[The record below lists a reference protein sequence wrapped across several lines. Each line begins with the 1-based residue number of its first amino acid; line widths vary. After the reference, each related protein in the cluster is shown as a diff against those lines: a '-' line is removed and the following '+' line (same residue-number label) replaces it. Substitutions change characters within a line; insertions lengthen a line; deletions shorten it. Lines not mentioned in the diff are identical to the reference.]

1 MKDLNLGPVE
11 SRFADIVWA
20 NAPVRSGDLVKLCES
35 ELNWKKPTTYTVLR
49 RLCERGLFRNENGT
63 VVAAVTREEYYT
75 AKSASVISEGFRG
88 SLPAF
93 INAFVST
100 GSISKKDAEE
110 IQRIIDTYK
119 EA

>member
-1 MKDLNLGPVE
+1 MQDLNLGPVE

-20 NAPVRSGDLVKLCES
+20 NAPVCSGDLVKICES

-49 RLCERGLFRNENGT
+49 RLCERGLFANDNGT
-63 VVAAVTREEYYT
+63 VKTAVTREEYYT
-75 AKSASVISEGFRG
+75 AKSASVINEGFHG
-88 SLPAF
+88 SIPAF

>member
-1 MKDLNLGPVE
+1 MQDFNLGPVE

-20 NAPVRSGDLVKLCES
+20 NAPVRSGELVKICER

-49 RLCERGLFRNENGT
+49 RLCERGLFANEDGT
-63 VVAAVTREEYYT
+63 VRTVITREDYFT
-75 AKSASVISEGFRG
+75 AKSASIISDGFRG

-110 IQRIIDTYK
+110 IQRIIDAYK
-119 EA
+119 ES